1 MSAPH
6 GSLLRRLFAGSG
18 MQQIFDI
25 GACSGTEGI
34 RYASMF
40 PQAEL
45 HAFEPVVANHSLVL
59 ENFSQH
65 PELRA
70 QAHCVALSDQ
80 AGTAVLNL
88 SSAQGEMGRHGNKS
102 SSLLEPGRAT
112 EVFPWLEFN
121 ERITV
126 PTRTLDDFCAEH
138 AIAAIDLIHMDV
150 QGAELM
156 VLRGASS
163 MLPHIRTVWMEV
175 ERIPLYLDQPVKQ
188 EVEAFMTGNGFD
200 LVISTVGRTAGDQFW
215 VNRAFAGQQP
225 FSVRSSMFLRSW
237 EWRIR
242 MAWQNLRWRLGQA
255 FRGTRPGRKLSGSS

>member
-1 MSAPH
+1 
-6 GSLLRRLFAGSG
+6 
-18 MQQIFDI
+18 
-25 GACSGTEGI
+25 
-34 RYASMF
+34 
-40 PQAEL
+40 
-45 HAFEPVVANHSLVL
+45 
-59 ENFSQH
+59 
-65 PELRA
+65 
-70 QAHCVALSDQ
+70 
-80 AGTAVLNL
+80 
-88 SSAQGEMGRHGNKS
+88 
-102 SSLLEPGRAT
+102 
-112 EVFPWLEFN
+112 
-121 ERITV
+121 
-126 PTRTLDDFCAEH
+126 
-138 AIAAIDLIHMDV
+138 
-150 QGAELM
+150 
-156 VLRGASS
+156 